1 MKRLNKE
8 FSVDI
13 DSKFKTKYGS
23 TNHKKPEVI
32 YIVGNTYISPSFD
45 SNDYVSDI
53 NDLKNTYNNIINKL
67 IKKYNT
73 DFHKE
78 CICGIDICDNRI
90 KKGKK
95 TFLTFE
101 LYLKQKNCK
110 QLNEINDIIKN
121 ISEKLVLDFKNN
133 LELKKFTCYRQ
144 KKY

>member
-8 FSVDI
+8 FNVDI
-13 DSKFKTKYGS
+13 DSSFKTKYGS

-45 SNDYVSDI
+45 SNDYVNDI

-67 IKKYNT
+67 IKKYNS

-78 CICGIDICDNRI
+78 CICGIDVCDNRI

-110 QLNEINDIIKN
+110 QLTEINDTIKN
-121 ISEKLVLDFKNN
+121 ISENLVCDFKSN
-133 LELKKFTCYRQ
+133 LNMKNFICYKQ
-144 KKY
+144 KKS

>member
-13 DSKFKTKYGS
+13 DSSFKTKYGS

-53 NDLKNTYNNIINKL
+53 NDLKNTYNNIISKL
-67 IKKYNT
+67 IKKYNS

-78 CICGIDICDNRI
+78 CICGIDVCDNRM

-101 LYLKQKNCK
+101 LYLKQKTCK
-110 QLNEINDIIKN
+110 KMSEIDDTIKS
-121 ISEKLVLDFKNN
+121 ISENLVTDFKHN
-133 LELKKFTCYRQ
+133 LCLKNFMCYRQ
-144 KKY
+144 RKS

>member
-13 DSKFKTKYGS
+13 DSSFKTKYGS

-32 YIVGNTYISPSFD
+32 YIVGNTYISPSFE
-45 SNDYVSDI
+45 SNDYISDI
-53 NDLKNTYNNIINKL
+53 NDLKNTYKNIITEL
-67 IKKYNT
+67 IKKYNS

-78 CICGIDICDNRI
+78 CICGIDVCDNRI

-110 QLNEINDIIKN
+110 QLNEINDTIKS
-121 ISEKLVLDFKNN
+121 ISENLVCDFKNN
-133 LELKKFTCYRQ
+133 LSIKKFICYKQ
-144 KKY
+144 KKS